1 MNNITNN
8 EERFMGLTHGQVFV
22 YTLMTVISIL
32 FLFITN
38 AYLFRMNFEDWR
50 SVPIPS
56 LLWGKH
62 WLISVGERGYG
73 LGKKRR

>member
-1 MNNITNN
+1 
-8 EERFMGLTHGQVFV
+8 MGLTHGQVFV

-56 LLWGKH
+56 LLWVNTGSLVLARVWPGQK
-62 WLISVGERGYG
+62 VVQ
-73 LGKKRR
+73 KKPTYKL